1 MQNFSEYANTLRRK
15 MKFSKEKTIFVC
27 IGSNKVV
34 WDSIGPYVG
43 SILKEKIGE
52 KYVIGD
58 LENNICSQKDLK
70 SYYPI
75 VKNKFVV
82 AIDSAITENNLS
94 GEIFVTE
101 KPIVMGMGV
110 YQNKGIVGN
119 IGIKAGIDRDFCSER
134 YVLDISKIIAEGICG
149 CSPFRDGSQC
159 GSCFFDF
166 GRFFFRKRTVPN
178 QKNDRSE
185 CTNIHKNRF

>member
-1 MQNFSEYANTLRRK
+1 MWYILASPFVTGEIMHKNRDTVMKNIQASPNNIRLLSLKIEFFILLIKFRKLQNINLGDIMQNFSEYANTLRRK
-15 MKFSKEKTIFVC
+15 MKFSKEETIFVC

-75 VKNKFVV
+75 VKN
-82 AIDSAITENNLS
+82 
-94 GEIFVTE
+94 
-101 KPIVMGMGV
+101 
-110 YQNKGIVGN
+110 
-119 IGIKAGIDRDFCSER
+119 
-134 YVLDISKIIAEGICG
+134 
-149 CSPFRDGSQC
+149 
-159 GSCFFDF
+159 
-166 GRFFFRKRTVPN
+166 
-178 QKNDRSE
+178 
-185 CTNIHKNRF
+185 

>member
-70 SYYPI
+70 SYYPKDTDAKVI
-75 VKNKFVV
+75 YF
-82 AIDSAITENNLS
+82 ER
-94 GEIFVTE
+94 F
-101 KPIVMGMGV
+101 
-110 YQNKGIVGN
+110 GN
-119 IGIKAGIDRDFCSER
+119 YRKQFKWRNFCYR
-134 YVLDISKIIAEGICG
+134 KTNCYGNGCISK
-149 CSPFRDGSQC
+149 
-159 GSCFFDF
+159 
-166 GRFFFRKRTVPN
+166 
-178 QKNDRSE
+178 
-185 CTNIHKNRF
+185 

>member
-1 MQNFSEYANTLRRK
+1 MQNFSEYVNALRRR
-15 MKFSKEKTIFVC
+15 MKFTKEETVFVC

-43 SILKEKIGE
+43 SILKGKIGE

-110 YQNKGIVGN
+110 YQNKGIVGD
-119 IGIKAGIDRDFCSER
+119 IGIKAGIDREFCNER
-134 YVLDISKIIAEGICG
+134 YILDISRIIVEGICFCIG
-149 CSPFRDGSQC
+149 DGS
-159 GSCFFDF
+159 
-166 GRFFFRKRTVPN
+166 FRKI
-178 QKNDRSE
+178 K
-185 CTNIHKNRF
+185 F

>member
-1 MQNFSEYANTLRRK
+1 MQNFSEYVNTLRRK
-15 MKFSKEKTIFVC
+15 IKFTKEETIFVC

-58 LENNICSQKDLK
+58 LENNICSQGDLK
-70 SYYPI
+70 CYYPI

-82 AIDSAITENNLS
+82 AIDSAVTERNLN

-110 YQNKGIVGN
+110 KQNKGIVGDL
-119 IGIKAGIDRDFCSER
+119 GIKASIDKEFCNEK
-134 YVLDISKIIAEGICG
+134 YVLDISKIIVEGIG
-149 CSPFRDGSQC
+149 W
-159 GSCFFDF
+159 CF
-166 GRFFFRKRTVPN
+166 
-178 QKNDRSE
+178 
-185 CTNIHKNRF
+185 

>member
-15 MKFSKEKTIFVC
+15 MKFSKEETIFVC

-110 YQNKGIVGN
+110 YQNKGIVGE
-119 IGIKAGIDRDFCSER
+119 IGIKAGIDREFCNER
-134 YVLDISKIIAEGICG
+134 YILDISRIIVEGICFCIG
-149 CSPFRDGSQC
+149 DGFFRKIKFWNGDGSFLKKEPSPFRNVP
-159 GSCFFDF
+159 
-166 GRFFFRKRTVPN
+166 KRPSPN
-178 QKNDRSE
+178 GTIQKN
-185 CTNIHKNRF
+185 

>member
-15 MKFSKEKTIFVC
+15 MKFSKEETIFVC

-110 YQNKGIVGN
+110 YQNKGIVGD
-119 IGIKAGIDRDFCSER
+119 IGIKAGIYKDFCSER
-134 YVLDISKIIAEGICG
+134 YVLDISKSIAEGICCCIG
-149 CSPFRDGSQC
+149 DGS
-159 GSCFFDF
+159 
-166 GRFFFRKRTVPN
+166 FRKV
-178 QKNDRSE
+178 K
-185 CTNIHKNRF
+185 F

>member
-82 AIDSAITENNLS
+82 AIDSAITE
-94 GEIFVTE
+94 

-159 GSCFFDF
+159 GSCFFDL

>member
-15 MKFSKEKTIFVC
+15 MKFSKEETIFVC

-82 AIDSAITENNLS
+82 SLKIILLSVLNRNLMTPS
-94 GEIFVTE
+94 LKLGLGIFV
-101 KPIVMGMGV
+101 VM
-110 YQNKGIVGN
+110 
-119 IGIKAGIDRDFCSER
+119 
-134 YVLDISKIIAEGICG
+134 
-149 CSPFRDGSQC
+149 
-159 GSCFFDF
+159 
-166 GRFFFRKRTVPN
+166 
-178 QKNDRSE
+178 
-185 CTNIHKNRF
+185 

>member
-15 MKFSKEKTIFVC
+15 MKFSKEETIFVC
-27 IGSNKVV
+27 IGSNEVV

-110 YQNKGIVGN
+110 
-119 IGIKAGIDRDFCSER
+119 
-134 YVLDISKIIAEGICG
+134 
-149 CSPFRDGSQC
+149 
-159 GSCFFDF
+159 
-166 GRFFFRKRTVPN
+166 
-178 QKNDRSE
+178 
-185 CTNIHKNRF
+185 

>member
-1 MQNFSEYANTLRRK
+1 MQNFSEYVNALRRR
-15 MKFSKEKTIFVC
+15 MKFTKEETVFVC

-110 YQNKGIVGN
+110 YQNKGIVGD
-119 IGIKAGIDRDFCSER
+119 IGIKAGIYKDFCSER
-134 YVLDISKIIAEGICG
+134 YVLDISKSIAEGICCCIG
-149 CSPFRDGSQC
+149 DGS
-159 GSCFFDF
+159 
-166 GRFFFRKRTVPN
+166 FRKI
-178 QKNDRSE
+178 K
-185 CTNIHKNRF
+185 F

>member
-1 MQNFSEYANTLRRK
+1 M
-15 MKFSKEKTIFVC
+15 
-27 IGSNKVV
+27 
-34 WDSIGPYVG
+34 
-43 SILKEKIGE
+43 E

-119 IGIKAGIDRDFCSER
+119 IGIKA
-134 YVLDISKIIAEGICG
+134 
-149 CSPFRDGSQC
+149 
-159 GSCFFDF
+159 
-166 GRFFFRKRTVPN
+166 
-178 QKNDRSE
+178 
-185 CTNIHKNRF
+185 